1 MFDMRGCELIS
12 SNSLFAGTFAA
23 DRSLLILQEKAEIID
38 FVKTLHSVAKAHI
51 KYNNRLNTI
60 TNGSIISVAPPF
72 ARRRRPG
79 VAPPFARRRQPSVA
93 PPFVR
98 RRQPSVALS
107 YCKEKT
113 T

>member
-60 TNGSIISVAPPF
+60 TNGSIISGAPPI
-72 ARRRRPG
+72 ARRRQPG
-79 VAPPFARRRQPSVA
+79 VAPPFA
-93 PPFVR
+93 R